1 MEYYTAFTKKEI
13 LRYVKTQRNLEGIML
28 TEIHQSQKDKYC
40 ILPLMWDTEIV
51 ESIESKSGM
60 VVSGVVGGAWKW
72 EITNH

>member
-60 VVSGVVGGAWKW
+60 VVSGVVGGGL
-72 EITNH
+72 EMGNY